1 MSKVLRLK
9 DKFIPAQ
16 PPTPPPP
23 PKDKVS
29 RLRNVEKA
37 MINWGKNER
46 EKGRVLTPEDI
57 LSQAF
62 KFSASTGGNTD
73 NPTQRPGW
81 LQRFIETYVTG
92 TRTQSVVAEDETLLP
107 ELGSPEDDNVDASK
121 QEYHQVNAIISP
133 QRDRSASILS
143 SSTSSS
149 NLKRSPIQQ
158 RSYSSGAIFTEQSM
172 IAGFVEPDIPYFHE
186 TLACCGAAAGS
197 GMYAFAGPVVK
208 RQRPIAPAPTLV
220 HASTMPTH
228 FPTPESDNNA
238 RSYHGQTVS
247 LLSPPQ
253 STTQELPSLTS
264 LPDTTS
270 PVQEPDGIYWTSP
283 TYEENRDLHLLA
295 QRSSPPDNRHSV
307 ETIDPRAMMQRPQPS
322 SSSSKTN
329 SPEDKFER
337 HSAEPRTAEVAS
349 QLENQEQI
357 PNKAEVARMALEY
370 LKKIYEEKTGRALN
384 PNITVASLEKQL
396 R

>member
-1 MSKVLRLK
+1 
-9 DKFIPAQ
+9 
-16 PPTPPPP
+16 
-23 PKDKVS
+23 
-29 RLRNVEKA
+29 
-37 MINWGKNER
+37 MIIWGKNER

-57 LSQAF
+57 LSQAC

-81 LQRFIETYVTG
+81 LQKFIETYVTG

-186 TLACCGAAAGS
+186 TLACCGAAAYS

-208 RQRPIAPAPTLV
+208 RQRRIAPAPTLV

-228 FPTPESDNNA
+228 FSTPDPDVNA
-238 RSYHGQTVS
+238 QRSYSQTAS

-253 STTQELPSLTS
+253 STTQELPSFIS
-264 LPDTTS
+264 LADTTS
-270 PVQEPDGIYWTSP
+270 PVQGPDSIYWTLP
-283 TYEENRDLHLLA
+283 THQENKNFRLLT
-295 QRSSPPDNRHSV
+295 QQSSPPFNRPYI
-307 ETIDPRAMMQRPQPS
+307 ETVDPRVMMQRPQPS
-322 SSSSKTN
+322 SASNTK
-329 SPEDKFER
+329 SPEEKSDR
-337 HSAEPRTAEVAS
+337 HSAEPRTADVVS
-349 QLENQEQI
+349 RLENQKQT
-357 PNKAEVARMALEY
+357 PDKAEVARMALEY
-370 LKKIYEEKTGRALN
+370 LKKVYEEKTGRALN

-396 R
+396 K